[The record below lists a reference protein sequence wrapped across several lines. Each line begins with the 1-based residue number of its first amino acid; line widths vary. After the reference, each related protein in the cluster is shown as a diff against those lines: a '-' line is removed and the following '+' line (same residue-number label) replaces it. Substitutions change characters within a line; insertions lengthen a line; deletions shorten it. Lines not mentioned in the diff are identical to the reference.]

1 MNELEGDTVRGKES
15 STRVAK
21 GLNLVNAPNWS
32 CLKQSLN
39 AKIIIYGL
47 FGWRGEGRRVEGSR
61 VEFTKNKL
69 ILC

>member
-32 CLKQSLN
+32 CLK
-39 AKIIIYGL
+39 
-47 FGWRGEGRRVEGSR
+47 
-61 VEFTKNKL
+61 
-69 ILC
+69 